1 MPTFED
7 LAAQFL
13 RSGRGSWRSLCP
25 ECSHTRRGANSKIRI
40 LAWSHGDAGPVY
52 YCHHCNASGVVR
64 EEEDC
69 LNLNDLEEYFAAP
82 IPVAQVPEEIPAR
95 PAEPVRLQ
103 AAHLEYLSK
112 RGISQETANLG
123 KLYSARKFFRTGG
136 EQDCIAFPFYDMDGE
151 IASSKYRSTITKA
164 FSQDQGAGGLLFG
177 LHQTFDASKPLI
189 ICEGEMDAL
198 SVAEA
203 GHPNWVSVPA
213 GAPAKKEEGN
223 SLRFSWIAEL
233 EEFLSKFR
241 QFVLCVDS
249 DTPGKQLAEEIARRL
264 SRSKCMTVTYPK
276 GSKDANDVLMQH
288 GKEVLAKVLDEAK
301 PIPLT
306 SLYTAD
312 HYFDQVMELFTK
324 GDGRGASTGFVG
336 VDQLYTVARGQMTVV
351 TGVPSSGKS
360 NFLDM
365 IMVNLAHQVGWKFA
379 IASMENEPS
388 KHIAKLSEMH
398 LKKPF
403 FSQWPGSMSMQEA
416 KDAVDWCKKHFTFI
430 DFATSRDLPTVDS
443 LLDRAHAAVMRYG
456 IDGLVIDP
464 YNCLDLHRGDKQ
476 SETDAVSAM
485 LSKISAFAKASNI
498 HVWFVAHPQKMQ
510 TMGGNPIPGGYDI
523 SGSAHW
529 FNKTDCGLTVHRKDA
544 DGYVEIHSWKCR
556 FKWVGKQGMTRLK
569 YDIPTSTYY
578 ELP

>member
-1 MPTFED
+1 VEERPSWYAPSQAVERVVEHGEDMNIEELDALFED
-7 LAAQFL
+7 DPAPV
-13 RSGRGSWRSLCP
+13 P
-25 ECSHTRRGANSKIRI
+25 EA
-40 LAWSHGDAGPVY
+40 LPPA
-52 YCHHCNASGVVR
+52 
-64 EEEDC
+64 
-69 LNLNDLEEYFAAP
+69 AAP
-82 IPVAQVPEEIPAR
+82 GD
-95 PAEPVRLQ
+95 VRLLPDHVAFLQ
-103 AAHLEYLSK
+103 K
-112 RGISQETANLG
+112 RGISLETANLG
-123 KLYSARKFFRTGG
+123 KLFSVRKFMRTGG
-136 EQDCIAFPFYDMDGE
+136 DQDCIAFPYYDMEGTL
-151 IASSKYRSTITKA
+151 ASSKYRSVATKA
-164 FSQDQGAGGLLFG
+164 FSQDAGAGGLLYG
-177 LHQTFDASKPLI
+177 LHQTFDTSRPLV
-189 ICEGEMDAL
+189 ICEGEIDAL
-198 SVAEA
+198 SVAQV
-203 GHPNWVSVPA
+203 GIPNWVSVPA
-213 GAPAKKEEGN
+213 GAPAKGEKGN
-223 SLRFSWIAEL
+223 SQRFSWIADL
-233 EEFLSKFR
+233 EDFLARFK

-249 DTPGKQLAEEIARRL
+249 DAPGKNLCEELARRL
-264 SRSKCMTVTYPK
+264 GRSKCQTVVYPK
-276 GSKDANDVLMQH
+276 GCKDANDTLLQ
-288 GKEVLAKVLDEAK
+288 GEDLLRTALAEAK

-324 GDGRGASTGFVG
+324 GDGRGESTGFAG
-336 VDQLYTVARGQMTVV
+336 VDNLYTVARGQMTVV

-360 NFLDM
+360 NFLDQ
-365 IMVNLAHQVGWKFA
+365 IMVNLAHQDNWKFA

-403 FSQWPGSMSMQEA
+403 FSQWPGSMTKQEA
-416 KDAVDWCKKHFTFI
+416 QEAINWCKTHFTFI
-430 DFATSRDLPTVDS
+430 DFSTSRDLPTVDS

-464 YNCLDLHRGDKQ
+464 YNCLDLGRGDKQ
-476 SETDAVSAM
+476 SETDAVSGM

-510 TMGGNPIPGGYDI
+510 AFGGAPIPGGYDI

-544 DGYVEIHSWKCR
+544 DGYVEIHCWKCR